1 VASIVEWHDNEVPV
15 LILNELQ
22 YNYCRIVRMR
32 PKGLRIQ
39 EAESVILSKT
49 LSSFANN
56 LYDDVAILTA
66 ILAGELE
73 K

>member
-1 VASIVEWHDNEVPV
+1 
-15 LILNELQ
+15 
-22 YNYCRIVRMR
+22 MR